1 MNLFLL
7 NILLAFGWML
17 LNGDYG
23 SIDFTIGFLVGF
35 FALLLTEPFRN
46 KPNYGRKFWAAL
58 KLLAVFLY
66 KLLTSSLQVV
76 WDVITPTHLSH
87 PAIIKVPLAVESD
100 MEIMLLAN
108 LVSLTPGSLTLDVSA
123 DRRYLTIHAMFSQNE
138 QSVIDDIKTTLERRI
153 LEVTR
158 D

>member
-17 LNGDYG
+17 LNGNYG
-23 SIDFTIGFLVGF
+23 STDFTIGFMVGF

-87 PAIIKVPLAVESD
+87 PAIINVPLEVESD
-100 MEIMLLAN
+100 FEIMLLAN
-108 LVSLTPGSLTLDVSA
+108 IVSLTPGSLSLDVSE
-123 DRRYLTIHAMFSQNE
+123 DRKYLVIHAMFSQDE
-138 QSVIDDIKTTLERRI
+138 QSVIDDIKETLERRI

>member
-17 LNGDYG
+17 LNGNYG
-23 SIDFTIGFLVGF
+23 STDFTIGFVVGF

-58 KLLAVFLY
+58 KLLAVFFY

-87 PAIIKVPLAVESD
+87 PAIINVPLEVESD
-100 MEIMLLAN
+100 FEIMLLAN
-108 LVSLTPGSLTLDVSA
+108 IVSLTPGSLSLDVSE
-123 DRRYLTIHAMFSQNE
+123 DRKYLVIHAMFSQDE
-138 QSVIDDIKTTLERRI
+138 QSVIDDIKETLERRI

>member
-17 LNGDYG
+17 LNGNYG
-23 SIDFTIGFLVGF
+23 SIEFTIGFLVGF

-46 KPNYGRKFWAAL
+46 KPHYGRKFLAAV
-58 KLLAVFLY
+58 KLLTIFLY

-76 WDVITPTHLSH
+76 WDVITPPHLSH
-87 PAIIKVPLAVESD
+87 PAIIKIPLDVESD
-100 MEIMLLAN
+100 LEIMLLAN
-108 LVSLTPGSLTLDVSA
+108 IVSLTPGSLTLDISE
-123 DRRYLTIHAMFSQNE
+123 DRKFLIIHAMFSQNE
-138 QSVIDDIKTTLERRI
+138 QSVINDIKSTLERRI

>member
-17 LNGDYG
+17 LNGNYG
-23 SIDFTIGFLVGF
+23 STDFTIGFVVGF

-46 KPNYGRKFWAAL
+46 KPNYGRKLWAAL

-87 PAIIKVPLAVESD
+87 PAIINVPLAVESEF
-100 MEIMLLAN
+100 EIMLLAN
-108 LVSLTPGSLTLDVSA
+108 IVSLTPGSLSLDVSE
-123 DRRYLTIHAMFSQNE
+123 DRKYLVIHAMFSQDE
-138 QSVIDDIKTTLERRI
+138 QSVIDDIKETLERRI